1 MPLDGS
7 EKRSMKTV
15 TSPLRRAAVP
25 VLAAGLLVTAFA
37 TPAAAQTPGSTAF
50 RVFGNVFL
58 SARAGAVN
66 NVTAV
71 VVGGNLRLTDTSGIA
86 LGPGCST
93 RVSATTVECGAAG
106 TVGRLSIGLGDL
118 GDTFDGQSVSV
129 RTVVDAGPGLDT
141 SVRTGGGNDTIGVS
155 DGVAGEQVTCGG
167 GTDVVF
173 RDAGDTIGADCEV
186 RY

>member
-1 MPLDGS
+1 
-7 EKRSMKTV
+7 MKPVSKT
-15 TSPLRRAAVP
+15 LKRAAVP

-58 SARAGAVN
+58 SARGGAVN
-66 NVTAV
+66 NVTATV
-71 VVGGNLRLTDTSGIA
+71 VSGRLRLSDTSGIA
-86 LGPGCST
+86 LGPGCLT
-93 RVSATTVECGAAG
+93 RVSPTTVECGAAT
-106 TVGRLSIGLGDL
+106 TVGRLSVGLGDL
-118 GDTFDGQSVSV
+118 GDTFDGQSISV

-141 SVRTGGGNDTIGVS
+141 FVRTGGGNDTIGVS
-155 DGVAGEQVTCGG
+155 DGVGGEDVTCGG

-173 RDAGDTIGADCEV
+173 RDAGDIIGADCEV